1 MLELKAILIRV
12 QTYCKGKIKHVRVM
26 SDNITAL
33 SYVNNKEEIK
43 SEFCNNI
50 GKELWMCFTSQ
61 NM

>member
-1 MLELKAILIRV
+1 
-12 QTYCKGKIKHVRVM
+12 M

-33 SYVNNKEEIK
+33 SYVNNKGEIK